1 ADNGT
6 YTVYAQVY
14 DKDGAVGG
22 PYSFTET
29 VNNSPPTITLG
40 TQPTG
45 TFTEGTAVGGFAATV
60 TDPANVGA
68 VMNDPITYT
77 WSVTKN
83 GAAFGTPVTGVV
95 NTVANGVAAVP
106 AFGFTPDDDATYV
119 VTLAVSDGDG

>member
-1 ADNGT
+1 YSLAGASDPSTVDAASLHYSFALTTAGLAANYAAAGAANGFAPTFADNGT

-45 TFTEGTAVGGFAATV
+45 TFTEGTAVGGFSATV
-60 TDPANVGA
+60 TDPANVGS

-77 WSVTKN
+77 WS
-83 GAAFGTPVTGVV
+83 
-95 NTVANGVAAVP
+95 
-106 AFGFTPDDDATYV
+106 
-119 VTLAVSDGDG
+119 